1 MNTRETNDRTGK
13 GGAGLP
19 PDIRHLSPV
28 DFARLGV
35 AEVAYVRPVVV
46 NGTRAYAIH
55 GADGTPLALV
65 ENWQTAIGMIV
76 QHEMTPVTLH

>member
-1 MNTRETNDRTGK
+1 MNTRETNDRTAK
-13 GGAGLP
+13 GGSFPL
-19 PDIRHLSPV
+19 DIRHLSPI
-28 DFARLGV
+28 DFAKLGV
-35 AEVAYVRPVVV
+35 AEVAYVKPVMV

-76 QHEMTPVTLH
+76 QHEMTPVTVH